1 MKDLLDRAID
11 RLVELTNENSTLKE
25 TNSNL
30 LQFNLDLSTELNDYR
45 TTEASNE
52 PSISKL
58 NALLD
63 SPLPATIEPTIDTS
77 TTEVTIASETTS
89 VETIEATEPIVEGE
103 IISLEPALPLPDS
116 GLVPAQVDMPV
127 NM

>member
-89 VETIEATEPIVEGE
+89 VETIEATEPIAEGE